1 MSVQGRR
8 RVVTN
13 EFLPIAANNHPQK
26 RTKEEEEAKEG
37 GRGAAN
43 KSYVVLV
50 QHSFFLVLKTQFRG

>member
-26 RTKEEEEAKEG
+26 RTKEEEAAKEEEG
-37 GRGAAN
+37 GQPTKVMWCWFN
-43 KSYVVLV
+43 ILS
-50 QHSFFLVLKTQFRG
+50 SWF